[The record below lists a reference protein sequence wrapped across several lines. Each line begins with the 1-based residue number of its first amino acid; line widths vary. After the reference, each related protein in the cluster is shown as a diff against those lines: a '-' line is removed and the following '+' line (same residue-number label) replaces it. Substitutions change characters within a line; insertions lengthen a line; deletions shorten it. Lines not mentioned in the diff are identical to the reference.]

1 LSVWN
6 IIDVMHSEE
15 SSSRYRLRNI
25 LTHDFIF
32 GFLSL
37 FVFIVAYHALI
48 PTLPIFFAKSGS
60 NEAEI
65 GVLVGIFGASSLF
78 FRLLV
83 GGALLKYQ
91 EKSIMMFGAIL
102 FTITFLASIVFRP
115 FWPFFA
121 IRLFQGIAF
130 ACVDTAALAFIVK
143 VTPLANRGQ
152 AISYFVLAPPFS
164 QAISPSFGML
174 LINHFSFNVLFI
186 TCMALS
192 ICSLLFSYRLKGQ
205 EAGMV
210 EKSVPPEGSRFFESK
225 VVAPTIAS
233 LLQNFAWGAI
243 IAFLPLYA
251 IQCGVTNPGHFF
263 TANATMLIAG
273 RVLGGKILDS
283 YDKEKIILA
292 FISTSVLAM
301 IVLSFSS
308 TLPMFLLVGLI
319 WGTGGAFFFPASMA
333 YSLDYAGSS
342 DGTTVGTFRA
352 LTDLGLALGPV
363 IMGIVIPYTGYR
375 GMFLCLAAINLVNL
389 GYFQF
394 YVRKRKK
401 RL

>member
-1 LSVWN
+1 LPVWN
-6 IIDVMHSEE
+6 IIAVMHSEG
-15 SSSRYRLRNI
+15 SSSRYRLQNI

-48 PTLPIFFAKSGS
+48 PTLPIFFARSGS
-60 NEAEI
+60 NAAEI

-91 EKSIMMFGAIL
+91 ERNIMMFGAIL

-121 IRLFQGIAF
+121 IRFFQGIAF

-152 AISYFVLAPPFS
+152 AIGYFVLAPPFS

-174 LINHFSFNVLFI
+174 LINHFSFTALFI

-192 ICSLLFSYRLKGQ
+192 ICSLIFSYKLKEQ
-205 EAGMV
+205 ETGV
-210 EKSVPPEGSRFFESK
+210 TEKNTSTQNNLFFERRI
-225 VVAPTIAS
+225 VVPSIAS
-233 LLQNFAWGAI
+233 LLQNFVWGAI

-273 RVLGGKILDS
+273 RILGGKILDS
-283 YDKEKIILA
+283 YDREKIILA
-292 FISTSVLAM
+292 FISTSILAM
-301 IVLSFSS
+301 IVLSFAS

-319 WGTGGAFFFPASMA
+319 WGIGGAFFFPASMA

-352 LTDLGLALGPV
+352 LTDLGVALGPV
-363 IMGIVIPYTGYR
+363 IMGVVIPYTGYK
-375 GMFLCLAAINLVNL
+375 GMFLCLAAINLINL

-394 YVRKRKK
+394 YVRKRKQ
-401 RL
+401 R